1 LAMGTDASSGTRRR
15 RGSGRGSAL
24 ALYRAGGAAT
34 RRHGGRPAA
43 EFPVPS
49 PMGAQAR
56 VVIAAGPS
64 WPGAVA

>member
-1 LAMGTDASSGTRRR
+1 MPPRALVVGEEA
-15 RGSGRGSAL
+15 GRGSAL
-24 ALYRAGGAAT
+24 ARYRAGGAAT

-56 VVIAAGPS
+56 VVIAAGPL
-64 WPGAVA
+64 WAGVVA